1 VKAKRILIKLSGE
14 ALGGASGSGL
24 DRSELLRFCDEIT
37 EAVRDGVQIAVV
49 VGGGNILRGSQFA
62 REGADRISGDHMGML
77 ATVINAL
84 AIQDALRSR
93 NIPVMVYG
101 AVEIFGV
108 CEGFTR
114 DRAMEALSLGKVVIF
129 GGGTGNPLFTTD
141 SAAAL
146 RAVEIGADL
155 LAKAT
160 KVDGVYD
167 KDPKEHSDAKRFD
180 RITYEEVLS
189 RQLKVMDMTATAL
202 CMENGLPIEVFD
214 FTRKGHLKRLLSG
227 DNVGTLVGGGK
238 HA

>member
-1 VKAKRILIKLSGE
+1 VKARRILIKLSGE
-14 ALGGASGSGL
+14 ALGGASGVGL
-24 DRSELLRFCDEIT
+24 DRSELLRFCDEIAD
-37 EAVRDGVQIAVV
+37 AVCDGVQIAVV

-84 AIQDALRSR
+84 AIQDAMRSR
-93 NIPVMVYG
+93 KLPVMVYG
-101 AVEIFGV
+101 SVEILGV
-108 CEGFTR
+108 CEAFTR
-114 DRAMEALSLGKVVIF
+114 DRAMESLDQGKVVVF

-167 KDPKEHSDAKRFD
+167 KDPKVHSDAKRFD
-180 RITYEEVLS
+180 CISYEEVLS

-202 CMENGLPIEVFD
+202 CMENNLPIEVFD
-214 FTRKGHLKRLLSG
+214 FTQRGHLKRLLSG

>member
-1 VKAKRILIKLSGE
+1 MKANRILIKLSGE
-14 ALGGASGSGL
+14 ALGGSEGSGL
-24 DRSELLRFCDEIT
+24 DRSVLLRFCDEIAD
-37 EAVRDGVQIAVV
+37 AVREGVQIAVV

-62 REGADRISGDHMGML
+62 EEGADRISGDHMGML

-84 AIQDALRSR
+84 AIQDALRSKS
-93 NIPVMVYG
+93 IPVMVFG
-101 AVEIFGV
+101 SVEILGV
-108 CEGFTR
+108 CEAFTR
-114 DRAMEALSLGKVVIF
+114 DRAMLALSEGKVLVF

-146 RAVEIGADL
+146 RAVEIEADL

-167 KDPKEHSDAKRFD
+167 KDPMAHSDAQRFEC
-180 RITYEEVLS
+180 ISYEEVLS

-202 CMENGLPIEVFD
+202 CMENDLPIEVFD
-214 FTRKGHLKRLLSG
+214 FTAEGHLKRLLSG
-227 DNVGTLVGGGK
+227 DNVGTVVGGGK